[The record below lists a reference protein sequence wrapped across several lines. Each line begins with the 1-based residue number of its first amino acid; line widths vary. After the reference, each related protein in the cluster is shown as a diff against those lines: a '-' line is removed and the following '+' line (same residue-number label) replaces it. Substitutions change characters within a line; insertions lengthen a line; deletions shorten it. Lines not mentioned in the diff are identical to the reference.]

1 MAKTVAASSTKMI
14 NVFDGLKVTTPAAV
28 ALVAYL
34 ILVALVLMPFDMY
47 SYDENKQTYVKFQ
60 YSFAQRLLLV
70 VLLIFPFLL
79 GVYSVNCMMVGG
91 CSLWS
96 WIIAIST
103 IMWSIIV
110 VITTFSTKSFRLE
123 DVLS

>member
-1 MAKTVAASSTKMI
+1 MAKAPMKSIT
-14 NVFDGLKVTTPAAV
+14 VFDGLKITTPAAV

-47 SYDENKQTYVKFQ
+47 SYDEQKQTYVKFQ

-91 CSLWS
+91 CNLWS
-96 WIIAIST
+96 WIIAIAT
-103 IMWSIIV
+103 IVWSIIV

-123 DVLS
+123 DVLA

>member
-1 MAKTVAASSTKMI
+1 MAKPTSLKTI
-14 NVFDGLKVTTPAAV
+14 TVFDGLKITTPAAV
-28 ALVAYL
+28 ALVAYM

-47 SYDENKQTYVKFQ
+47 AYDDQKQAYAKFQ
-60 YSFAQRLLLV
+60 YSFAQRLLLI

-91 CSLWS
+91 CNIWS
-96 WIIAIST
+96 WIIAIAT
-103 IMWSIIV
+103 ILWSIIV

-123 DVLS
+123 DVMA

>member
-1 MAKTVAASSTKMI
+1 MPSKVPAAKMI
-14 NVFDGLKVTTPAAV
+14 SVFDGLKITTPAAV

-47 SYDENKQTYVKFQ
+47 SYDEQKNDYVKFQ

-91 CSLWS
+91 CHIWS
-96 WIIAIST
+96 WIIALAT
-103 IMWSIIV
+103 ILWSIVV

-123 DVLS
+123 DMLA